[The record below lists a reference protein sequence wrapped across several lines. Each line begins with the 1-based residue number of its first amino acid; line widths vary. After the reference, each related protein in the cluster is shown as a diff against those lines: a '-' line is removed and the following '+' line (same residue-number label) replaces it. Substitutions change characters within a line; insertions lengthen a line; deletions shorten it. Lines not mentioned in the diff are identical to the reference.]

1 MSPGRNDN
9 GIPTHEVSMRNERP
23 VFDADG
29 HVIEPPGVW
38 VDYLDPSLR
47 SRVEPDAARLG
58 TVVGALLPIVDGH
71 PTFAG
76 SAMMTDYLR
85 SGASTKM
92 QAERFGID
100 AEQGLAPRT
109 LVAAMDTEGI
119 DVSAVYP
126 SYGLH
131 VPYCQD
137 LDAVIAIGLARSY
150 NRWLGG
156 WCGDTTGRVIPVALA
171 PLHDP
176 ELAAQEITRSV
187 REDGVRAIML
197 RPNPIAGRPLY
208 HRENDPVFAT
218 LADLDVA
225 MIVHEGRGGNVR
237 FLGEDR
243 FDTWY
248 ATHAACH
255 PMEAMAAFA
264 GLVVEGV
271 FDRYPALRVGFL
283 ESGTGW
289 LPYWLDRLDEHHEMW
304 GPSERPDLQC
314 RPSEYFAHQCVISGE
329 ADDKFIGPV
338 VAAVGAERVMW
349 ASDYPHMECA
359 YPESVSKLLAHAA
372 LSPEALQEV
381 LWGTASRLYGVEAR
395 PAPKQQGGLQ

>member
-1 MSPGRNDN
+1 
-9 GIPTHEVSMRNERP
+9 MRNEMP

-29 HVIEPPGVW
+29 HVIEPPSVW
-38 VDYLDPSLR
+38 LEQLDPSLR

-58 TVVGALLPIVDGH
+58 EVCGALLPLVDGH
-71 PTFAG
+71 RTFAG

-85 SGASTKM
+85 SGAAAKM

-100 AEQGLAPRT
+100 AEQGIAPQT
-109 LVAAMDTEGI
+109 LLAAMDTEGI

-131 VPYCQD
+131 VPYCEA
-137 LDAVIAIGLARSY
+137 LEAPIAIGLARAY

-156 WCGDTTGRVIPVALA
+156 FCADTAGRVIPVALA

-176 ELAAQEITRSV
+176 ELAAEEITRSV
-187 REDGVRAIML
+187 REDGTRAVML

-208 HRENDPVFAT
+208 HRANDRVFAT
-218 LADLDVA
+218 LADLGVA

-248 ATHAACH
+248 ASRTACH

-271 FDRYPALRVGFL
+271 FDRFPGLRVGFL

-304 GPSERPDLQC
+304 SPSERPDLESK
-314 RPSEYFAHQCVISGE
+314 PSEYFARQCVISGE
-329 ADDKFIGPV
+329 TDDRFLEAV
-338 VAAVGAERVMW
+338 VAWVGAERVMW
-349 ASDYPHMECA
+349 ASDFPHMECA
-359 YPESVSKLLAHAA
+359 YPESVSKLLAATA
-372 LSPEALQEV
+372 LPPDALNAL
-381 LWGTASRLYGVEAR
+381 LWETPSRLYGLQAR
-395 PAPKQQGGLQ
+395 PREKLVRGPQAASAG

>member
-1 MSPGRNDN
+1 
-9 GIPTHEVSMRNERP
+9 MRNERP
-23 VFDADG
+23 VFDADA

-47 SRVEPDAARLG
+47 SRVEADATRLG
-58 TVVGALLPIVDGH
+58 PICGALLPIVDGN

-85 SGASTKM
+85 SGAAAKM

-100 AEQGLAPRT
+100 AEQGLPSET
-109 LVAAMDTEGI
+109 LIAAMDREGV
-119 DVSAVYP
+119 DLSAVYP

-131 VPYCQD
+131 VPYCHD
-137 LDAVIAIGLARSY
+137 LEAEIAIGLARSY
-150 NRWLGG
+150 NRWLGE
-156 WCGDTTGRVIPVALA
+156 WCAGTGGRVIPVALA

-176 ELAAQEITRSV
+176 ELAEQEIARSV
-187 REDGVRAIML
+187 REDGVRAVML
-197 RPNPIAGRPLY
+197 RPNPIADRPLQ
-208 HRENDPVFAT
+208 HRANERVFAT
-218 LADLDVA
+218 LADQGVA
-225 MIVHEGRGGNVR
+225 MIIHEGRGGNVR

-248 ATHAACH
+248 ASHAVCH
-255 PMEAMAAFA
+255 PFEAMAAFA

-271 FDRYPALRVGFL
+271 FDRYPTLRVGFL

-314 RPSEYFAHQCVISGE
+314 KPSEYFARHCVISGE
-329 ADDKFIGPV
+329 TDDKFIDSV
-338 VAAVGAERVMW
+338 VESVGAARVIW

-359 YPESVSKLLAHAA
+359 YPESVSKFLAGTSLGA
-372 LSPEALQEV
+372 EALQKV
-381 LWGTASRLYGVEAR
+381 LWETPSRLYGVDAR
-395 PAPKQQGGLQ
+395 PTSRTT